1 MNAKTLLAIVGPMC
15 ALSGCIGDTGP
26 SDADIHRM
34 IVNVAGVTNVQS
46 AKKETCAKINDSTYR
61 CRVSGVYRIS
71 SSFPMTEKNELL
83 CLVTDGQDWSINQR
97 AC

>member
-1 MNAKTLLAIVGPMC
+1 MSVKKILIVPVLTATLA
-15 ALSGCIGDTGP
+15 GCIGGQEP

-34 IVNVAGVTNVQS
+34 IVGIAGAANVKS
-46 AKKETCAKINDSTYR
+46 AKKNSCAKINDSTYR
-61 CRVSGVYRIS
+61 CRVSGAYRIS

-83 CLVTDGQDWSINQR
+83 CLVSDGQNWSINQR

>member
-1 MNAKTLLAIVGPMC
+1 MSVKKILIVPAMTA
-15 ALSGCIGDTGP
+15 ALGGCVGGQEPT
-26 SDADIHRM
+26 DADIQRM
-34 IVNVAGVTNVQS
+34 IIGIAGPANVQS

-83 CLVTDGQDWSINQR
+83 CLVSDGQNWSINQR